1 MISETKKTTR
11 NVHLKSF
18 ALSTD
23 DPARI
28 LEKDANKGASV
39 SSLLDEGAE
48 VQLGCR
54 QVCLL
59 SQIGSQKVLP
69 CPGARCPLLVGE
81 MMIWIFDLTTTAC
94 CCPWNCMHRFKM
106 LRMCKYM
113 HNDMHLHICLYI
125 YIYVHDLENT
135 ICIMKCTWSGRKRN
149 GRYIR
154 PYSYVCIYIYHI
166 TCSLIAFC
174 RYWASY
180 CMLVYRL
187 FVPEGIDIVD
197 EWIDRR
203 RDR

>member
-1 MISETKKTTR
+1 MLSAKGQESACLILTVVLQGAFDHLLRSGGRFLQRVRNGTRISSTKDFVCFLSAMISETKKTTR

-69 CPGARCPLLVGE
+69 CPAPG
-81 MMIWIFDLTTTAC
+81 
-94 CCPWNCMHRFKM
+94 
-106 LRMCKYM
+106 
-113 HNDMHLHICLYI
+113 
-125 YIYVHDLENT
+125 VHCWLG
-135 ICIMKCTWSGRKRN
+135 K
-149 GRYIR
+149 
-154 PYSYVCIYIYHI
+154 
-166 TCSLIAFC
+166 
-174 RYWASY
+174 
-180 CMLVYRL
+180 
-187 FVPEGIDIVD
+187 
-197 EWIDRR
+197 
-203 RDR
+203 